1 MAVTIEQKPK
11 YRLVPAAS
19 NIVFTIKDDVTI
31 NPSSSKFKIK
41 YTAKVYVHNRTSGLT
56 NTENRIAVLK
66 VTPNGVGAGIF
77 DLAPILENYVS
88 PDYEGGVV
96 HNSTSTYFSQYN
108 GTDYSETTPH
118 TIHQIDDFSTNR
130 NSVRFFKVKFN
141 VEAADSA
148 TGSVTQQYSSDKVTD
163 EFLIYNGVLY
173 DTDILKLDSTGDFGY
188 NLDNAGFILNSS
200 TDSFLTNSP
209 KTQYVRTTDYLT
221 LSYFSEYDWDFR
233 VGVSGLQYPSIKYI
247 TIDFQYNGG
256 SVLNTTKTINASS
269 GGQSGYMSDSN
280 VKLQFAGVGTANLV
294 GGGITLPANWDYY
307 TITAKDSGNNVCSDD
322 YYFYKQEEDCKGF
335 ETIRLTWLNKFG
347 VWDYYNF
354 TKKSV
359 RSFNTKRKSYT
370 QVTGTWNESR
380 YTPHGY
386 KRGRKNFRINSLER
400 ITLNT
405 DFLNSDNESKWIEGL
420 LNSPDVYI
428 INGYSLDAFES
439 SSTTTG
445 IVNKYVEP
453 VIVTTSNITRKTRA
467 NDKLLQYTIEV
478 ERNKDNNTQA
488 I

>member
-31 NPSSSKFKIK
+31 NPSNSKFKIK

-66 VTPNGVGAGIF
+66 VTPNGVGSGIF
-77 DLAPILENYVS
+77 DLSPILENYVS

-130 NSVRFFKVKFN
+130 NSVRFFTVRFN

-148 TGSVTQQYSSDKVTD
+148 TGTVTQQYSSNTIVD

-173 DTDILKLDSTGDFGY
+173 DTDILKLGSSGNFGY
-188 NLDNAGFILNSS
+188 NLGNAGFILNSS
-200 TDSFLTNSP
+200 TDSFLTNAP

-221 LSYFSEYDWDFR
+221 LGFFNQYDWDFD
-233 VGVSGLQYPSIKYI
+233 VGAASTGYPSIKYI

-269 GGQSGYMSDSN
+269 GGHSGYMNDSN

-294 GGGITLPANWDYY
+294 GGGMTLPANWDYY
-307 TITAKDSGNNVCSDD
+307 TIIAKDTASNVCSDT
-322 YYFYKQEEDCKGF
+322 YYFYQQEEDCKGF

-354 TKKSV
+354 TKKSI

-370 QVTGTWNESR
+370 QITGTWNESKFR
-380 YTPHGY
+380 LNGHSGG
-386 KRGRKNFRINSLER
+386 KKNYNSSISEK
-400 ITLNT
+400 IKLNT
-405 DFLNSDNESKWIEGL
+405 DYITEAEAIWLEELFISN
-420 LNSPDVYI
+420 DVYI
-428 INGYSLDAFES
+428 LEQRSTDSANEGYMRKYIQPATITN
-439 SSTTTG
+439 STH
-445 IVNKYVEP
+445 
-453 VIVTTSNITRKTRA
+453 TRKTKA
-467 NDKLLQYTIEV
+467 NDRLIQYTFEV
-478 ERNKDNNTQA
+478 ETTKTKKTQR

>member
-11 YRLVPAAS
+11 YRLIPAAS

-31 NPSSSKFKIK
+31 NPSNSKFKIK
-41 YTAKVYVHNRTSGLT
+41 YTAEVYVHNRTSGLT

-66 VTPNGVGAGIF
+66 VTPNGVGSGIF
-77 DLAPILENYVS
+77 DLSPILENYVS

-96 HNSTSTYFSQYN
+96 HNSTTSYFSQYN

-118 TIHQIDDFSTNR
+118 TIHQVDDFSTNR
-130 NSVRFFKVKFN
+130 NSVRFFTVRFN

-148 TGSVTQQYSSDKVTD
+148 TGTVTQQYNSNTIVDD
-163 EFLIYNGVLY
+163 FLIYNGVLY
-173 DTDILKLDSTGDFGY
+173 DTDILKLGSSGNFGY

-200 TDSFLTNSP
+200 TDSFLTNAP

-221 LSYFSEYDWDFR
+221 LGFFNQYDWDFE
-233 VGVSGLQYPSIKYI
+233 VGAAATGSPSIQYI

-269 GGQSGYMSDSN
+269 GGHSGYMSDSN

-294 GGGITLPANWDYY
+294 GGGMTLPANWDYY
-307 TITAKDSGNNVCSDD
+307 TIIAKDTASNVCSDT
-322 YYFYKQEEDCKGF
+322 YYFYKQDEDCKGF

-370 QVTGTWNESR
+370 QITGTWNES
-380 YTPHGY
+380 
-386 KRGRKNFRINSLER
+386 KFRLNGHSGGKKTYNSSISEK
-400 ITLNT
+400 IKLNT
-405 DFLNSDNESKWIEGL
+405 DYITEAEAIWLEELFISN
-420 LNSPDVYI
+420 DVYI
-428 INGYSLDAFES
+428 LEK
-439 SSTTTG
+439 SSTDSSDEG
-445 IVNKYVEP
+445 YMRKYIQP
-453 VIVTTSNITRKTRA
+453 ATITNSSHTRKTKA
-467 NDKLLQYTIEV
+467 NDRLIQYTFEV
-478 ERNKDNNTQA
+478 ETTKTKKTQR

>member
-11 YRLVPAAS
+11 YRLIPAAS
-19 NIVFTIKDDVTI
+19 NIVFTVKDDVTI
-31 NPSSSKFKIK
+31 NPSNSKFKIK
-41 YTAKVYVHNRTSGLT
+41 YTAEVYVKNQTSGLT
-56 NTENRIAVLK
+56 NTANRIAVLK
-66 VTPNGVGAGIF
+66 VTPNGVGSGIF
-77 DLAPILENYVS
+77 DLSPILENYVS

-130 NSVRFFKVKFN
+130 NSVRFFTVRFN

-148 TGSVTQQYSSDKVTD
+148 TGNVTQQYSSNTTVDD
-163 EFLIYNGVLY
+163 FLMYNGVLY
-173 DTDILKLDSTGDFGY
+173 DTDILNLDSNGRFGY
-188 NLDNAGFILNSS
+188 NLGDAGFVMNSS
-200 TDSFLTNSP
+200 TDSFLTNAP

-221 LSYFSEYDWDFR
+221 LGFINQYDYDFR
-233 VGVSGLQYPSIKYI
+233 VGVSGLAVPSIKYI

-269 GGQSGYMSDSN
+269 GGHSGYMSDSN
-280 VKLQFAGVGTANLV
+280 VKLQYAGVGTANLV

-307 TITAKDSGNNVCSDD
+307 TITAKDSGSNVCSDA
-322 YYFYKQEEDCKGF
+322 YYFYNQEEDCKGF

-354 TKKSV
+354 TKKSI

-370 QVTGTWNESR
+370 QITGTWNESKFR
-380 YTPHGY
+380 LNGHSGG
-386 KRGRKNFRINSLER
+386 KKNYNSSISEK
-400 ITLNT
+400 IKLNT
-405 DFLNSDNESKWIEGL
+405 DYITEAEAVWLEELFISN
-420 LNSPDVYI
+420 DVYI
-428 INGYSLDAFES
+428 LEQ
-439 SSTTTG
+439 SSTDSATQG
-445 IVNKYVEP
+445 YMRKYIQP
-453 VIVTTSNITRKTRA
+453 ATITNSTHTRKTKA
-467 NDKLLQYTIEV
+467 NDRLIQYTFEV
-478 ERNKDNNTQA
+478 ETTKTKKTQR